1 MLRHVNDPDLP
12 MPTAPFSQMVL
23 DENYAF
29 LSGIVA
35 SDIPGGEEA
44 IGDIAAETRVV
55 MTSILKLLASAD
67 LDMADVV
74 RSDVHLV
81 DFDEIEA
88 MNTVYAT
95 FFAKG
100 RLPARTTTQSD
111 KLAGGGRV
119 EITCMAR
126 RRSA

>member
-23 DENYAF
+23 DEDYVF

-35 SDIPGGEEA
+35 SEIPGGKEA
-44 IGDIAAETRVV
+44 MGDIAAETRVV
-55 MTSILKLLASAD
+55 MTWILKLLASVG

-81 DFDEIEA
+81 DFNDIEG
-88 MNTVYAT
+88 MDSVYAT
-95 FFAKG
+95 FFETG
-100 RLPARTTTQSD
+100 RLPARTATQSD

>member
-1 MLRHVNDPDLP
+1 MLRHVNDPDLA

-23 DENYAF
+23 DENYVF

-35 SDIPGGEEA
+35 SEIPGGKEA
-44 IGDIAAETRVV
+44 MGDIAAETRVV
-55 MTSILKLLASAD
+55 MTWILKLLASVG

-81 DFDEIEA
+81 DFNDIEG
-88 MNTVYAT
+88 MDSVYAT
-95 FFAKG
+95 FFETG
-100 RLPARTTTQSD
+100 RLPARTATQSD

>member
-1 MLRHVNDPDLP
+1 MLRHVNDPSLST
-12 MPTAPFSQMVL
+12 PTLPFSQIVL

-29 LSGIVA
+29 LSGVVA
-35 SDIPGGEEA
+35 SEIPGGEEA
-44 IGDIAAETRVV
+44 IGDIAAETRAV
-55 MTSILKLLASAD
+55 MTSILKLLASIG

-88 MNTVYAT
+88 MDTVYAT

-100 RLPARTTTQSD
+100 HFPARTTTQSD

>member
-1 MLRHVNDPDLP
+1 MLHHVNDQDFPT
-12 MPTAPFSQMVL
+12 PTAPFSQMVL

-44 IGDIAAETRVV
+44 IGDIAAETRIV
-55 MTSILKLLASAD
+55 MTSILKLLTLAG
-67 LDMADVV
+67 LDMEDVV
-74 RSDVHLV
+74 RSDVHLA
-81 DFDEIEA
+81 DFDDIEA

-100 RLPARTTTQSD
+100 RFPARTTTQSD